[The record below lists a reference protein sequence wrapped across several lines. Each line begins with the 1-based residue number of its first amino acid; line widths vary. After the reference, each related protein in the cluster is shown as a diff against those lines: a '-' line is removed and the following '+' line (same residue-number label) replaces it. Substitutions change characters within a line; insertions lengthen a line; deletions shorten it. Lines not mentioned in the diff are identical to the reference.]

1 MPDKYH
7 IKVNE
12 PPPSEVEIAQHK
24 NFNRVLA
31 QYRRSKKS
39 SPLHDSVARLNKH
52 IPVIV
57 LMLVLAMLIVYFAQ
71 LSKRRPELPSKP
83 HAPAT
88 WRFPPHALPGRAAP
102 FLMTNSHSASWIGAG
117 GCYSGK
123 NGR

>member
-12 PPPSEVEIAQHK
+12 PPPSEAEIAQHK

-39 SPLHDSVARLNKH
+39 SSLHDSVARLNKH

-57 LMLVLAMLIVYFAQ
+57 LMLVLAMLIVYFAK
-71 LSKRRPELPSKP
+71 LSTRRPEPP
-83 HAPAT
+83 NQPQAPAT
-88 WRFPPHALPGRAAP
+88 WHLPPHALPAGTASFLTTTSQTTYWIAAD
-102 FLMTNSHSASWIGAG
+102 
-117 GCYSGK
+117 GC
-123 NGR
+123 